1 MACKCVFFYRGK
13 YNTNIFLNFFK
24 LFKIFW
30 FTNRQKKTPSKRG
43 GLRWWWNQTDSARLR
58 TAVLACRLLSGI
70 RSRRCWL
77 YFRRTKASPTVVE
90 PSVFTV
96 NVTLYVFGLFIQ
108 VNMRPNRLFVN
119 KYFTFFSYLAV
130 FISLFIFRFF

>member
-1 MACKCVFFYRGK
+1 LCLLVCIFGYIWLVFYLRGNYLK
-13 YNTNIFLNFFK
+13 FFGSQIGK
-24 LFKIFW
+24 
-30 FTNRQKKTPSKRG
+30 KKTPSKRG